1 VAAIRGGG
9 LGVAAITFLANNI
22 GGIGLV
28 LAGIGL
34 VQILFKGGATWP

>member
-1 VAAIRGGG
+1 
-9 LGVAAITFLANNI
+9 VAAITFLAHNI

>member
-1 VAAIRGGG
+1 
-9 LGVAAITFLANNI
+9 VAAITFLANNI

-28 LAGIGL
+28 LAGIWL